1 MRSDTAWCLGA
12 PPIAIIFVADA
23 EQGGELSASRL
34 RSLYGMTRA
43 EATVAGL
50 ISKGSGVKAAARQL
64 GIAPSTA
71 RTHLHRVFDKTGTRR
86 QAELAHLINQ
96 IASNPSPHS
105 K

>member
-23 EQGGELSASRL
+23 EGEGELSASRL
-34 RSLYGMTRA
+34 RSLYVITPA

-71 RTHLHRVFDKTGTRR
+71 RTHLHRSLIRR
-86 QAELAHLINQ
+86 ALDGRRNWRI
-96 IASNPSPHS
+96 
-105 K
+105 